1 MKIAIILPNLS
12 RNGPIFVAQE
22 LVCKLCNNV
31 DLIDVYYFDDIVELS
46 FNCNTKRISF
56 WEKIDFDKYDIIHSH
71 MLRPDLYIYF
81 NRKLIKKAKTF
92 TTLHQ
97 YNYEY
102 LKNDYNIFLSFFV
115 SLIWTKVLKS
125 FDKVVTLTL
134 HMNNYY
140 SDKGILN
147 SNYIYNGRNISSVDH
162 YSSIF
167 LKYLKTKYKI
177 LGTTGLLIKRK
188 GIDQVINL
196 LKYNLEYYLIII
208 GDGSDYESLLNLAV
222 KLNVTDRCLF
232 LGKKSNPFEFY
243 VYFDLFV
250 FPTRNEGMP
259 MSLIEAA
266 ALNQTVVCS
275 NIPVLKEIYSK
286 DEVSFFE
293 LDNIDSLD
301 KAVKYALNNTST
313 LSFNLNRKYNLT
325 QTSELMA
332 SNYHNLYLN
341 TINT

>member
-22 LVCKLCNNV
+22 LVNKFSNNL
-31 DLIDVYYFDDIVELS
+31 DLIDVYYFDNIVELS
-46 FNCNTKRISF
+46 FNCNTKKISF
-56 WEKIDFDKYDIIHSH
+56 WEKIDFDNYDIIHSH
-71 MLRPDLYIYF
+71 MLRPDLYIYL

-92 TTLHQ
+92 STLHQ

-102 LKNDYNIFLSFFV
+102 LKNDYNIFLSYFV
-115 SLIWTKVLKS
+115 SLIWTHILKS

-134 HMNNYY
+134 HMKNYY
-140 SDKGILN
+140 VEKGVLN
-147 SNYIYNGRNISSVDH
+147 SNYIYNGRNIISVEY
-162 YSSIF
+162 YSSNFI
-167 LKYLKTKYKI
+167 KYIKSKYTI

-188 GIDQVINL
+188 GIEQVINL
-196 LKYNLEYYLIII
+196 LKYNFEYYLIII
-208 GDGSDYESLLNLAV
+208 GDGPEYESLLSLAV
-222 KLNVTDRCLF
+222 KLNVSDRCLF

-243 VYFDLFV
+243 DYFDLFV

-275 NIPVLKEIYSK
+275 NIPVLKEIYSE

-293 LDNIDSLD
+293 LDNIESLD
-301 KAVKYALNNTST
+301 KAVKYALNHIST
-313 LSFNLNRKYNLT
+313 LSFNLNRKYYIT